1 MNTLLLIM
9 VAKMA
14 REVNAVRVE
23 AETAVAEPTYMLHS
37 SLQDLPSDVPNRQ
50 FPICRDASMIVSV
63 VIELL
68 QNGG

>member
-37 SLQDLPSDVPNRQ
+37 SLQVHLYWSEKRNKQ
-50 FPICRDASMIVSV
+50 FNLIYIT
-63 VIELL
+63 LH
-68 QNGG
+68 